1 MRRTL
6 LSAVAVT
13 AVALATLP
21 AIAAHAVQTAQST
34 LVSPVPVKTTP
45 AVNDGAVRAIV
56 QIGNTIYLGGTFSSV
71 TSYGST
77 TAVTRN
83 DILAFDATTGVI
95 STTFL
100 PTLNGP
106 VDALVAAPDGQS
118 IYVGGEFSSV
128 NGVATKSLT
137 RLNVSNG
144 AVATGFKTV
153 AINGNVLDLR
163 LSNNRLFIGGNFTK
177 VATHTQSV
185 LATLNAATGAF
196 DPFQSLAFSGTH
208 HGGSTSLQKMDIT
221 PDGSKLVAIG
231 NFTSVGGVSHDQV
244 VMLNLTGASAAL
256 QNWTT
261 TFYTANCASAFNSYM
276 RDLDISPDGSYMVIS
291 TTGAYGGS
299 ASPCDSTTR
308 WEMNATGTQTFT
320 WLANTGG
327 DTTYAVA
334 ITGTAVYTGGHFRWQ
349 NNSFAGD
356 KPGAGAVAR
365 TGIAALD
372 PANGLPLDWNPGR
385 TRGVGV
391 FDILATSTGL
401 WVGSD
406 TNQFDGF
413 TRPRIVFV
421 PLAGGK
427 AVPSTATQ
435 QLPGEVY
442 LGGAVGDS
450 LSKVAFTGTST
461 SGNTTLASG
470 GVSWSQSRGAVY
482 INGTVYTGWSD
493 GNLYARSF
501 DGTTFGSA
509 VSVAGMDTLAPLT
522 AFHTDVKTI
531 TAMFFD
537 SGRLYYTLSGQS
549 TLFYR
554 YFTPSTNVIGAV
566 RYTGTNTTSVN
577 LSNAS
582 AMFTSGNTLYVGDRN
597 SGNLQ
602 AVSFSGGVLSGT
614 PSTVSGPVKDGVSWS
629 VRSAFVAPH

>member
-6 LSAVAVT
+6 VSAVAVS
-13 AVALATLP
+13 ALALATVP
-21 AIAAHAVQTAQST
+21 AVAAHAVQAAQST
-34 LVSPVPVKTTP
+34 LVSQVPVKTTP

-56 QIGNTIYLGGTFSSV
+56 QIGNTIFLGGTFSSV
-71 TSYGST
+71 TSHGST

-83 DILAFDATTGVI
+83 DIVAFDATTGVI

-100 PTLNGP
+100 PTLDGP

-144 AVATGFKTV
+144 AVTTGFKTV

-163 LSNNRLFIGGNFTK
+163 LSNGRLFIGGNFTK

-185 LATLNAATGAF
+185 LATLNATTGAY

-256 QNWTT
+256 ANWTT
-261 TFYTANCASAFNSYM
+261 TLYTANCASAFNSYM
-276 RDLDISPDGSYMVIS
+276 RDLDISPDGAYMVIS

-308 WEMNATGTQTFT
+308 WEMNGTGTQSPT
-320 WLANTGG
+320 WMDNTGG

-334 ITGTAVYTGGHFRWQ
+334 ITGTAVYTGGHFRWE

-356 KPGAGAVAR
+356 QAGPGAVAR

-391 FDILATSTGL
+391 FDMLATSTGL

-406 TNQFDGF
+406 TNKFDGM

-427 AVPSTATQ
+427 AVPSTAVQ
-435 QLPGEVY
+435 QLPAEVY
-442 LGGAVGDS
+442 LGGAIGDS

-461 SGNTTLASG
+461 SGNTTLGSG
-470 GVSWSQSRGAVY
+470 GVAWSQSRGAVY
-482 INGTVYTGWSD
+482 INGIVYVGSSD
-493 GNLYARSF
+493 GNLYARTF

-522 AFHTDVKTI
+522 AFHTDVKSI
-531 TAMFFD
+531 SAMFFD
-537 SGRLYYTLSGQS
+537 SGRLYYTLSGQN
-549 TLFYR
+549 TLYYR

-566 RYTGTNTTSVN
+566 RYTATNTSSVN
-577 LSNAS
+577 LANAS
-582 AMFTSGNTLYVGDRN
+582 AMFASGGTLYVGDRTT
-597 SGNLQ
+597 GNLR
-602 AVSFSGGVLSGT
+602 AASFSGGVLSGSAT
-614 PSTVSGPVKDGVSWS
+614 TVSGPGVDGVNWN
-629 VRSAFVAPH
+629 VRAAFVAPH